1 MVDMLAITTT
11 PDLLAE
17 MIMKCPD
24 LRCAVKRII
33 LRDIDEQCQ
42 KLCTRSQEK
51 SSVLRIPRSKHKVKY
66 TSIIFLYKIWQL
78 HNWCVYA
85 IVWCINPILLKVLPL
100 IFSCTCSSVVRQ

>member
-66 TSIIFLYKIWQL
+66 MSIIFFFRFGSYIIGV
-78 HNWCVYA
+78 CM
-85 IVWCINPILLKVLPL
+85 PL
-100 IFSCTCSSVVRQ
+100 FGA

>member
-1 MVDMLAITTT
+1 MVDMSAITTT

-33 LRDIDEQCQ
+33 LKNIDEQCQ
-42 KLCTRSQEK
+42 KLCSRSQQK

-66 TSIIFLYKIWQL
+66 ILGIHFFRFGGYIIGVCMLDVLNIY
-78 HNWCVYA
+78 
-85 IVWCINPILLKVLPL
+85 INLLL
-100 IFSCTCSSVVRQ
+100 I

>member
-33 LRDIDEQCQ
+33 LRDIDEQWQ

-51 SSVLRIPRSKHKVKY
+51 SSVLRIPRSKHKDLKNFSWN
-66 TSIIFLYKIWQL
+66 SIILELYERAPDVLDFL
-78 HNWCVYA
+78 VTVA
-85 IVWCINPILLKVLPL
+85 LPKANL
-100 IFSCTCSSVVRQ
+100 SAVE

>member
-66 TSIIFLYKIWQL
+66 KLWVSYFFFRFGSYIISVYATVWCILKPYIVKGLTSDIFLYM
-78 HNWCVYA
+78 
-85 IVWCINPILLKVLPL
+85 
-100 IFSCTCSSVVRQ
+100 

>member
-1 MVDMLAITTT
+1 MDMLAITIT
-11 PDLLAE
+11 PDLLAG

-42 KLCTRSQEK
+42 ELCSRSQEK

-66 TSIIFLYKIWQL
+66 MSIIGV
-78 HNWCVYA
+78 CMPDG
-85 IVWCINPILLKVLPL
+85 WCINLVLFKALPL
-100 IFSCTCSSVVRQ
+100 VVSCTCSSVVRQ